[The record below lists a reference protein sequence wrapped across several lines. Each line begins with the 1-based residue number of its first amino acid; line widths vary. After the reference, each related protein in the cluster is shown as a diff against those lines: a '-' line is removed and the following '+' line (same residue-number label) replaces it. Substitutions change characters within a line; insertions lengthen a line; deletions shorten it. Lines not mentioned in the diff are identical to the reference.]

1 MPEIAVNL
9 KRKALAARRR
19 LLEMIVSA
27 GGGHTGGSLSVL
39 DVLVVLYHHVMRV
52 DPSRP
57 DAPDRDFF
65 VLSKGHSVEA
75 YYAVLA
81 QTGFLDDETLATYGR
96 YESPLYGHPTSGIP
110 GVELA
115 TGALGHGLS
124 AAVGM
129 ALASRRLALGSR
141 AFCVLG
147 DGELA
152 EGSVWEAATAA
163 SHYRLGN
170 LVAVVDYNGLQISGP
185 VEAVM
190 SPGDIAAR
198 FAAFGWRSAEV
209 DGGDMDALVA
219 LFDGLSYDDATPT
232 LVIARTTKGAGVS
245 FMEGRAGWHHRLPTT
260 EEAAHAFDELD
271 AAERVLEEQVAGAAD
286 AGGKG

>member
-1 MPEIAVNL
+1 MLVF
-9 KRKALAARRR
+9 
-19 LLEMIVSA
+19 A
-27 GGGHTGGSLSVL
+27 GGGNSGGSLSVADL
-39 DVLVVLYHHVMRV
+39 LVVLYHHVLRV
-52 DPSRP
+52 DPANS

-81 QTGFLDDETLATYGR
+81 QAGFLDEETLKGYGR
-96 YESPLYGHPTSGIP
+96 YGSPLYGHPTSGLP

-152 EGSVWEAATAA
+152 EGSVWEAAMAG

-185 VEAVM
+185 VEEVM
-190 SPGDIAAR
+190 SLGDIAAR
-198 FAAFGWRSAEV
+198 FAAFGWRCAEV
-209 DGGDMDALVA
+209 DGGDIEALVA
-219 LFDGLSYDDATPT
+219 LFDGLSYDDAVPT

-245 FMEGRAGWHHRLPTT
+245 FMEGRAGWHHRLPTA
-260 EEAAHAFDELD
+260 EEAARAFEELD
-271 AAERVLEEQVAGAAD
+271 DAERVLEEQVARTSA
-286 AGGKG
+286 AGGNG